1 MKYLYLISN
10 SIGILLIG
18 IALWRFRKTL
28 RRHNIAS
35 NDEQLSNDGKKEQN
49 KSIIILLIGVSII
62 FITQLVIGI
71 FIILK

>member
-1 MKYLYLISN
+1 M
-10 SIGILLIG
+10 
-18 IALWRFRKTL
+18 